1 MARRR
6 LVDAARLLRRDG
18 VRSER
23 MLWEALRDRR
33 LDGVRFKRQQ
43 PIDRYI
49 VDFFAPAARLVVE
62 VDGSF
67 HDGREDMDETR
78 QAELERCGLHFVR
91 LRSEDVERDLAS
103 ALERIRSA
111 LPLYRASRERP
122 HDLRSSPGMKLGSSS
137 EERARAASDR
147 I

>member
-1 MARRR
+1 
-6 LVDAARLLRRDG
+6 
-18 VRSER
+18 

-67 HDGREDMDETR
+67 HDGREDKDAIR
-78 QAELERCGLHFVR
+78 QSELERSGLHFVR
-91 LRSEDVERDLAS
+91 LRSEEVERDFAS

-111 LPLYRASRERP
+111 LPLYRASRERG
-122 HDLRSSPGMKLGSSS
+122 HGG
-137 EERARAASDR
+137 
-147 I
+147 